1 MPVPPSTRVLGKAT
15 LYVSATGEKLEVIH
29 DTSAGVAIVMLPD
42 GGLTVLPAEIA
53 GSEGRYRD
61 NRMTVW
67 EHDGVALLW
76 IGGELV
82 FNGRVAK

>member
-1 MPVPPSTRVLGKAT
+1 M
-15 LYVSATGEKLEVIH
+15 LYVSARGETVEIVH
-29 DTSAGVAIVMLPD
+29 DPSAGIAIVKLPD
-42 GGLTVLPAEIA
+42 GGLTILPAEIA

-76 IGGELV
+76 IDGELV